1 VTDLA
6 DITPAKGD
14 RVFAA
19 GQTGSGKTTLM
30 RVLLQSR
37 AYVVVIDGKG
47 TLNWPEYKLVR
58 TVDDCIRLGRKPL
71 ENPRIIVRP
80 DYKSSRDPTVWDQLF
95 RWVYLRGCCTVYVD
109 ETYAVTNGN
118 DFPEWYGA
126 CLTRGRES
134 DVEVWSASQRPKD
147 IPQIAMSEAEHV
159 YAFYLKMPQD
169 RQKLEAFSG
178 VEAERV
184 HDLRKRQFLYVPQE
198 GETMGPFQLSL
209 HGLVGFGPQLVPA
222 KVARA

>member
-1 VTDLA
+1 MTLD
-6 DITPAKGD
+6 DITPAAGD
-14 RVFAA
+14 RVFCA

-30 RVLLQSR
+30 RVLLQRR
-37 AYVVVIDGKG
+37 AFVVVVDGKG
-47 TLNWPEYKLVR
+47 RLNWSDYRLVH
-58 TVDDCIRLGRKPL
+58 TVDEMIVLGKKPL
-71 ENPRIIVRP
+71 EHPKIIVRP
-80 DYKSSRDPTVWDQLF
+80 DYQSTRNPAVWNQLF
-95 RWVYLRGCCTVYVD
+95 RWVYLRGHCTVYVD

-126 CLTRGRES
+126 CLTRGREA

-169 RQKLEAFSG
+169 RQKLESFAG

-184 HDLRKRQFLYVPQE
+184 HALRKRQFIYAPQE
-198 GETMGPFQLSL
+198 GESEGPFQLAL
-209 HGLVGFGPQLVPA
+209 RGKTGPALAPA
-222 KVARA
+222 P